1 MPLDLLTRGGLM
13 TAVPSTTLNNGVQM
27 PVLGFGVFQIPPDET
42 AAAVSS
48 ALDSGYR
55 LVDTAAG
62 YGNERGVGEAVRR
75 SGIPREEVFV
85 TTKLANADH
94 GYDNAMRAFDTSL
107 SELGF
112 ETVDLYLVHWP
123 LPAHDLYVET
133 WRALQKLAE
142 DGRART
148 IGVSNFTPE
157 HLQRLLDE
165 TDIVPA
171 VNQVELHPYLQQ
183 PDLRAFH
190 ARHGIVT
197 QAWSPLGQG
206 KSLLEDPTVV
216 ALADRVRRTAAQ
228 VVLRWHLQL
237 GNVVIPKSVTPER
250 IAANIDVFDFTLT
263 DDDMST
269 LGALETGERMGPD
282 PDTFNDR

>member
-1 MPLDLLTRGGLM
+1 M
-13 TAVPSTTLNNGVQM
+13 TAVPTTTLNNGVQI
-27 PVLGFGVFQIPPDET
+27 PVLGFGVFQIPPAET

-75 SGIPREEVFV
+75 SGIPRDDIFV
-85 TTKLANADH
+85 TTKLANSDH
-94 GYDNAMRAFDTSL
+94 GYDNAMRAFDASL

-133 WRALQKLAE
+133 WRALQRLAE
-142 DGRART
+142 DGRARA
-148 IGVSNFTPE
+148 IGVSNFTPA

-165 TDIVPA
+165 TGLVP
-171 VNQVELHPYLQQ
+171 VLNQVELHPYFQQ
-183 PDLRAFH
+183 GDLRAFH
-190 ARHGIVT
+190 ARHAIVT
-197 QAWSPLGQG
+197 EAWSPLGQG
-206 KSLLEDPTVV
+206 KALLDDPTLV
-216 ALADRVRRTAAQ
+216 ALADRLQRSTAQ

-263 DDDMST
+263 DDDMSA
-269 LGALETGERMGPD
+269 LGGLEKGERMGPD

>member
-1 MPLDLLTRGGLM
+1 M
-13 TAVPSTTLNNGVQM
+13 TAVSTTTLNNGVQI

-75 SGIPREEVFV
+75 SGIPRDEIFV
-85 TTKLANADH
+85 TTKLANSDH
-94 GYDNAMRAFDTSL
+94 GYDDAMRAFDTSL

-142 DGRART
+142 DGRARA
-148 IGVSNFTPE
+148 IGVSNFTPG
-157 HLQRLLDE
+157 HLQRLLDA
-165 TDIVPA
+165 TDVVPA

-183 PDLRAFH
+183 ADLRAFH
-190 ARHGIVT
+190 ARHDIVT
-197 QAWSPLGQG
+197 EAWSPLGQG
-206 KSLLEDPTVV
+206 KALLDDPTLV
-216 ALADRVRRTAAQ
+216 ALADRLQRTTAQ

-250 IAANIDVFDFTLT
+250 IAANIEVFDFTLT
-263 DDDMST
+263 DDDMSA
-269 LGALETGERMGPD
+269 LGALDSGERMGPD

>member
-1 MPLDLLTRGGLM
+1 M
-13 TAVPSTTLNNGVQM
+13 TAVPTTTLNNGLQI
-27 PVLGFGVFQIPPDET
+27 PVLGFGVFQIPPAET

-55 LVDTAAG
+55 LVDTASGA
-62 YGNERGVGEAVRR
+62 GNERGGGEAVRR
-75 SGIPREEVFV
+75 SGIPRDDIFV
-85 TTKLANADH
+85 TTKLANSDH
-94 GYDNAMRAFDTSL
+94 GYDNAMRAFDASL

-142 DGRART
+142 DGRARA
-148 IGVSNFTPE
+148 IGVSNFTSE

-165 TDIVPA
+165 TDVVPA

-183 PDLRAFH
+183 ADLRAFH
-190 ARHGIVT
+190 ARHDIVT
-197 QAWSPLGQG
+197 EAWSPLGQG

-216 ALADRVRRTAAQ
+216 ALADRVQRTTAQ

-269 LGALETGERMGPD
+269 LGALEAGERMGPD
-282 PDTFNDR
+282 PDTFNHR

>member
-1 MPLDLLTRGGLM
+1 M
-13 TAVPSTTLNNGVQM
+13 TAVPTTTLNNGVQI
-27 PVLGFGVFQIPPDET
+27 PVLGFGVFQIPPAET

-75 SGIPREEVFV
+75 SGIPRDDIFV
-85 TTKLANADH
+85 TTKLANSDH
-94 GYDNAMRAFDTSL
+94 GYDNAMRAFDASL

-133 WRALQKLAE
+133 WRALQRLAE
-142 DGRART
+142 DGRARA
-148 IGVSNFTPE
+148 IGVSNFTPA

-165 TDIVPA
+165 TDFVP
-171 VNQVELHPYLQQ
+171 VLNQVELHPYFQQ
-183 PDLRAFH
+183 GDLRAFH
-190 ARHGIVT
+190 ARHAIVT
-197 QAWSPLGQG
+197 EAWSPLGQG
-206 KSLLEDPTVV
+206 KALLDDPTLV
-216 ALADRVRRTAAQ
+216 ALADRLQRSTAQ

-263 DDDMST
+263 DDDMSA
-269 LGALETGERMGPD
+269 LGGLEKGERMGPD

>member
-1 MPLDLLTRGGLM
+1 M
-13 TAVPSTTLNNGVQM
+13 TAVPTTTLNNGVQI
-27 PVLGFGVFQIPPDET
+27 PVLGFGVFQIPPAET

-75 SGIPREEVFV
+75 SGIPRDDIFV
-85 TTKLANADH
+85 TTKLANSDH
-94 GYDNAMRAFDTSL
+94 GYDNAMRAFDASL

-142 DGRART
+142 DGRARA
-148 IGVSNFTPE
+148 IGVSNFTPA

-165 TDIVPA
+165 TDVVP
-171 VNQVELHPYLQQ
+171 VLNQVELHPYFQQ
-183 PDLRAFH
+183 GDLRAFH
-190 ARHGIVT
+190 ARHAIVT
-197 QAWSPLGQG
+197 EAWSPLGQG
-206 KSLLEDPTVV
+206 KALLDDPTLV
-216 ALADRVRRTAAQ
+216 ALADRLQRSTAQ

-263 DDDMST
+263 DDDMSA
-269 LGALETGERMGPD
+269 LGGLEKGERMGPD

>member
-1 MPLDLLTRGGLM
+1 M
-13 TAVPSTTLNNGVQM
+13 TAVPTTTLNNGVQI

-42 AAAVSS
+42 AAAVTS

-75 SGIPREEVFV
+75 SGIPRDEIFV
-85 TTKLANADH
+85 TTKLANSDH

-142 DGRART
+142 DGRARA
-148 IGVSNFTPE
+148 IGVSNFTPG
-157 HLQRLLDE
+157 HLQRLLNE
-165 TDIVPA
+165 TDVVP
-171 VNQVELHPYLQQ
+171 VLNQVELHPYFQQ
-183 PDLRAFH
+183 SDLRAFH
-190 ARHGIVT
+190 ARHAIVT
-197 QAWSPLGQG
+197 EAWSPLGQG
-206 KSLLEDPTVV
+206 KALLDDPTLV
-216 ALADRVRRTAAQ
+216 ALADRLQRSTAQ

-263 DDDMST
+263 DDDMSA
-269 LGALETGERMGPD
+269 LGGLEKGERMGPD

>member
-1 MPLDLLTRGGLM
+1 M
-13 TAVPSTTLNNGVQM
+13 TAVPTTTLNNGVQI

-42 AAAVSS
+42 AAAVTS

-75 SGIPREEVFV
+75 SGIPRDEIFV
-85 TTKLANADH
+85 TTKLANSDH
-94 GYDNAMRAFDTSL
+94 GYDSAMRAFDTSL

-142 DGRART
+142 DGRARA
-148 IGVSNFTPE
+148 IGVSNFTPD

-165 TDIVPA
+165 ADVVPA

-183 PDLRAFH
+183 ADLRAFD
-190 ARHGIVT
+190 ARHDIAT
-197 QAWSPLGQG
+197 EAWSPLGQG
-206 KSLLEDPTVV
+206 KSLLDDPSLV
-216 ALADRVRRTAAQ
+216 ALADRVQRTTAQ

-269 LGALETGERMGPD
+269 ISALETGERMGPD

>member
-1 MPLDLLTRGGLM
+1 M
-13 TAVPSTTLNNGVQM
+13 TAVSTTTLNNGVQI

-75 SGIPREEVFV
+75 SGIPRDEIFV
-85 TTKLANADH
+85 TTKLANSDH

-133 WRALQKLAE
+133 WRALQKLTE
-142 DGRART
+142 DGRARA

-157 HLQRLLDE
+157 HLRRLLDE
-165 TDIVPA
+165 TDVVPA

-183 PDLRAFH
+183 ADLRAFH
-190 ARHGIVT
+190 ARHDIVT
-197 QAWSPLGQG
+197 EAWSPLGQG
-206 KSLLEDPTVV
+206 KALLGDPTLV
-216 ALADRVRRTAAQ
+216 ALADRVQRTTAQ

-250 IAANIDVFDFTLT
+250 IAANIDVFDFTLS

>member
-1 MPLDLLTRGGLM
+1 M
-13 TAVPSTTLNNGVQM
+13 TAVPTTTLNNGVQI
-27 PVLGFGVFQIPPDET
+27 PVLGFGVFQIPPAET

-75 SGIPREEVFV
+75 SGIPRDDIFV
-85 TTKLANADH
+85 TTKLANSDH
-94 GYDNAMRAFDTSL
+94 GYDNAMRAFDASL

-133 WRALQKLAE
+133 WRALQRLAE
-142 DGRART
+142 DGRARA
-148 IGVSNFTPE
+148 IGVSNFTPA

-165 TDIVPA
+165 TGLVP
-171 VNQVELHPYLQQ
+171 VLNQVELHPYFQQ
-183 PDLRAFH
+183 GDLRAFH
-190 ARHGIVT
+190 ARHAIVT
-197 QAWSPLGQG
+197 EAWSPLGQG
-206 KSLLEDPTVV
+206 KALLDDSTLV
-216 ALADRVRRTAAQ
+216 ALADRLQRSTAQ

-263 DDDMST
+263 DDDMSA
-269 LGALETGERMGPD
+269 LGGLEKGERMGPD

>member
-1 MPLDLLTRGGLM
+1 M
-13 TAVPSTTLNNGVQM
+13 TAVSTTTLNNGVQI

-75 SGIPREEVFV
+75 SGIPRDEIFV
-85 TTKLANADH
+85 TTKLANSDH
-94 GYDNAMRAFDTSL
+94 GYDAAMRAFDTSL

-142 DGRART
+142 DGRARA

-157 HLQRLLDE
+157 HLQGLLDE
-165 TDIVPA
+165 TDVVPA

-183 PDLRAFH
+183 ADLRAFH
-190 ARHGIVT
+190 ARHDIVT
-197 QAWSPLGQG
+197 EAWSPLGQG
-206 KSLLEDPTVV
+206 KALLDDPTLV
-216 ALADRVRRTAAQ
+216 ALADRLHRTTAQ

-263 DDDMST
+263 DDDMSA
-269 LGALETGERMGPD
+269 LGALESGERMGPD

>member
-1 MPLDLLTRGGLM
+1 M
-13 TAVPSTTLNNGVQM
+13 TAVPTTTLNNGVQI
-27 PVLGFGVFQIPPDET
+27 PVLGFGVFQIPPAET

-75 SGIPREEVFV
+75 SGIPRDDIFV
-85 TTKLANADH
+85 TTKLANSDH
-94 GYDNAMRAFDTSL
+94 GYDNAMRAFDASL

-133 WRALQKLAE
+133 WRALQRLAE
-142 DGRART
+142 DGRARA
-148 IGVSNFTPE
+148 IGVSNFTPA
-157 HLQRLLDE
+157 HLQRLLDD
-165 TDIVPA
+165 TDVVP
-171 VNQVELHPYLQQ
+171 VLNQVELHPYFQQ
-183 PDLRAFH
+183 GDLRAFH
-190 ARHGIVT
+190 ARHAIVT
-197 QAWSPLGQG
+197 EAWSPLGQG
-206 KSLLEDPTVV
+206 KALLDDPTLV
-216 ALADRVRRTAAQ
+216 ALADRLQRSTAQ

-263 DDDMST
+263 DDDMSA
-269 LGALETGERMGPD
+269 LGGLEKGERMGPD